1 MFFPIYFCR
10 HVYHTAGMKRALR
23 ALIRADKDL
32 KEAGKVVNKNESDDG
47 MFLQEDNTSDEKE
60 MKSYN
65 KAKKQYNKILREFK
79 IKFSIYTY
87 HVMMAVHALKNPFTS
102 DVNTQDYTDDDLFQQ
117 DDLAPAG
124 KSVSHLWE
132 SIQNQC
138 NIFQIISQA
147 INVKP
152 FC

>member
-1 MFFPIYFCR
+1 
-10 HVYHTAGMKRALR
+10 MKRALR

-47 MFLQEDNTSDEKE
+47 MFLQEGNTSDEKE

-102 DVNTQDYTDDDLFQQ
+102 DVNTQDYTDDELFQQ

-124 KSVSHLWE
+124 KSVSHL
-132 SIQNQC
+132 
-138 NIFQIISQA
+138 
-147 INVKP
+147 
-152 FC
+152 